1 MKRKKSDTGLPPAP
15 KKERSRSRSPAVN
28 KEDVSKKPP
37 VVTQPLQP
45 QVSVSFLGK
54 FVGFC

>member
-28 KEDVSKKPP
+28 KEDASKKPP
-37 VVTQPLQP
+37 VVIQQLQSK
-45 QVSVSFLGK
+45 VRFLLYE
-54 FVGFC
+54 FVWEA